1 MTKLNRLGLLLGM
14 IGILWSGLSAV
25 AAVPIRLQNPGFE
38 QGAGQP
44 EGWSRQLWDNSGISE
59 FRLESGAAHSGS
71 KYVTIINRRPNH
83 ARYNQPIAVKPDT
96 LYRFSVWI
104 KTQGIPDGQKGAAIG
119 VEGVALGPIGLHDTG
134 GRWEPFELY
143 GHTGPSQEQLTV
155 MLTLGGFGH
164 LTQGEASFDDL
175 SVTEL
180 DSAPAGVTVHNLAP
194 DGAENNAYSAPGDV
208 IHDFFTDYLSLE
220 EWSGLAWL
228 ILACYLLVAVYLL
241 FGRGP
246 GRIAAKEGA
255 GAGAKSGRA
264 KPAAPAQPAGIA
276 AGGPARLWPLLALIG
291 AGLAFRLILAPLY
304 KGYHFDYRMFWYWSD
319 MALQDFFGLYH
330 PGKVYIDYPPVYIG
344 VLYLAGL
351 AAKLLNAA
359 SGSGLYI
366 TLIKL
371 PAILADAAT
380 ALILYRLGRNR
391 IGERRSLIVAGL
403 YLFNPLIWFDSVIW
417 SQIDSV
423 FLLTVLAMLFLIATD
438 RLEWAG
444 VVLAISVLTKP
455 QGLFFAPV
463 LFFELLQR
471 KDWRLFLRA
480 AGAGLA
486 TAAAIIAPFSLGN
499 TNPWWF
505 YDLLFKMTGTWSFAA
520 VNGFNLHALFGGNWT
535 PDTAGFLFL
544 NYRLWGYIFLAGSV
558 LFTAFFYLKHGT
570 VPTPFW
576 AALIINT
583 LVFNLAHR
591 MHERYLYPVTVLS
604 LVIYLLYQ
612 ERRALYLFL
621 ATSATNFMNIFLSF
635 IVIAA
640 HSDSRAYASLCRIP
654 SSHPVVIVASFLNL
668 LTLIYVIKLTFD
680 LLRPASSGPA
690 IRPSPSKRRARA

>member
-1 MTKLNRLGLLLGM
+1 MTKLNRLGLWLGI
-14 IGILWSGLSAV
+14 IGILWSAPAAV
-25 AAVPIRLQNPGFE
+25 AAAPAQLQNPGFE

-44 EGWSRQLWDNSGISE
+44 DGWSRQLWDSSGITE

-71 KYVTIINRRPNH
+71 KYVTIINRGPNH

-104 KTQGIPDGQKGAAIG
+104 KTGGIPADQKGAALG
-119 VEGVALGPIGLHDTG
+119 VEGVALGSAGLRDTG

-143 GHTGPSQEQLTV
+143 GKTGPSQEQLTV
-155 MLTLGGFGH
+155 MVTLGGFGH
-164 LTQGEASFDDL
+164 LTEGEASFDDL
-175 SVTEL
+175 AVTQL

-194 DGAENNAYSAPGDV
+194 GGAEGNAYGAPGDA
-208 IHDFFTDYLSLE
+208 IHDFFTDSLSPE

-246 GRIAAKEGA
+246 ERTAAKA
-255 GAGAKSGRA
+255 GASAGSKSGRA
-264 KPAAPAQPAGIA
+264 KPA
-276 AGGPARLWPLLALIG
+276 GGPMDGPSRLWPLLALIG

-319 MALQDFFGLYH
+319 MALKDFFGLYH

-351 AAKLLNAA
+351 TAKLLNAA

-380 ALILYRLGRNR
+380 GLILYRLGRNR
-391 IGERRSLIVAGL
+391 IGERRSLIIAGL

-423 FLLTVLAMLFLIATD
+423 FLLTVLAMLFLIASD

-444 VVLAISVLTKP
+444 VVLALSVLTKP

-463 LFFELLQR
+463 LFFELLRR
-471 KDWRLFLRA
+471 KDWRLFLRT

-499 TNPWWF
+499 PNPWWF
-505 YDLLFKMTGTWSFAA
+505 YDLLFKMTDTWSFAS

-535 PDTAGFLFL
+535 QDTAGFLFL
-544 NYRLWGYIFLAGSV
+544 NYRIWGQIGLAGSV
-558 LFTAFFYLKHGT
+558 LFTAFFYLRNRT

-604 LVIYLLYQ
+604 LIIYLLYQ

-635 IVIAA
+635 IAIAG

-654 SSHPVVIVASFLNL
+654 SSHPVVIVASFLNV

-680 LLRPASSGPA
+680 LIRPAPSGPA
-690 IRPSPSKRRARA
+690 IRPSPSNRRARA